1 MAAGIVLLREAGG
14 MVTDLRGGAEMLT
27 QGTVLAS
34 NENLHPQ
41 LLKLL
46 KGVKS

>member
-1 MAAGIVLLREAGG
+1 MLLREAGG
-14 MVTDLRGGAEMLT
+14 MVSDLNGGAEMLT
-27 QGTVLAS
+27 QGSVLAA

-46 KGVKS
+46 KGVKAS

>member
-1 MAAGIVLLREAGG
+1 MIS
-14 MVTDLRGGAEMLT
+14 DLNGGAEMLT
-27 QGTVLAS
+27 QGSVLAS

-46 KGVKS
+46 KGAKAP

>member
-1 MAAGIVLLREAGG
+1 
-14 MVTDLRGGAEMLT
+14 MVTDLRGGTDMLT

-34 NENLHPQ
+34 NEYLHAP
-41 LLKLL
+41 LLKLI